1 MLIEF
6 RVKNF
11 RSLRDEQ
18 VLSMVASSDKELRDT
33 HVVETGL
40 KVAPGLL
47 KAAAIYG
54 ANASGKSTVIRALQV
69 MRQVVIGS
77 ASRFRPGQSLP
88 GQTFRLDARSV
99 SEPIEFEVT
108 FLQDGVRWQYGF
120 AMTAERIVSEHL
132 LVYKAFKPQRWYVRW
147 YDAEANKDVYE
158 FGTGLRGHKQV
169 WEAAT
174 RSNAL
179 FLSTAVQLNSDALR
193 PLFDWFDKG
202 LVIFNEPASLTSEAA
217 IKMLLEPVG
226 QKRMCEFLKAAD
238 ISLASIEVK
247 ILKRKVELPE
257 EFREFLGRVMHRKE
271 KAKSVERPGENAKKV
286 EVLPDEIEEYDLRF
300 LHETES
306 GKAEFTLDDES
317 SGTRNLLFLAAPVLS
332 ILERGSIL
340 VVDELDTSLHTLL
353 VRELVRLFN
362 SPRTNTGNAQ
372 LIFTTHDTSLL
383 DAEDLFRR
391 DQIWFM
397 EKGADQASSLIS
409 LSEYS
414 PRKNEALERGYLM
427 GRYGGI
433 PFLDRSKGLLHH
445 EA

>member
-40 KVAPGLL
+40 KAAPGLL
-47 KAAAIYG
+47 KSAAIYG

-69 MRQVVIGS
+69 MREVVIGS
-77 ASRFRPGQSLP
+77 AVRFRPGQALP
-88 GQTFRLDARSV
+88 GQPFRLDSRSV

-108 FLQDGVRWQYGF
+108 FLRDGVRWQYGF
-120 AMTAERIVSEHL
+120 AMTTERIVSEHL
-132 LVYKAFKPQRWYVRW
+132 LVYKAFKPQRWYERC
-147 YDAEANKDVYE
+147 YDAETNKDVYE
-158 FGTGLRGHKQV
+158 FGSGLKGQKQV

-174 RSNAL
+174 RPNAL
-179 FLSTAVQLNSDALR
+179 FLSTAVQLNSEVLR
-193 PLFDWFDKG
+193 PVFDWFRTE
-202 LVIFNEPASLTSEAA
+202 LVIFNEYVRIRPEILV
-217 IKMLLEPVG
+217 KMLKDAAWKERLC
-226 QKRMCEFLKAAD
+226 KFLKAAD
-238 ISLASIEVK
+238 ISLADIQVQTRKHKLRNAVRDLVVK
-247 ILKRKVELPE
+247 KMRDIGREDGLSDVPGDGAHE
-257 EFREFLGRVMHRKE
+257 ED
-271 KAKSVERPGENAKKV
+271 A
-286 EVLPDEIEEYDLRF
+286 LPDEIEEYNFRF
-300 LHETES
+300 LHETEN
-306 GKAEFTLDDES
+306 GTVEFSIRDES
-317 SGTRNLLFLAAPVLS
+317 RGTRNLLFLGAPVLD
-332 ILERGSIL
+332 ILSRGKTL
-340 VVDELDTSLHTLL
+340 LVDELDTSMHTLL
-353 VRELVRLFN
+353 VRQLVRLFN

-383 DAEDLFRR
+383 DAEGLFRR

-397 EKGADQASSLIS
+397 EKGGDQASSLIS

-433 PFLDRSKGLLHH
+433 PFLDKSKGLLHH
-445 EA
+445 GA